1 MKTAMKVAKII
12 SDILN
17 IISILAVLAML
28 VLVVADV
35 LLRALFDSP
44 IIGATEI
51 VRMLMIC
58 IAPSFVCAVIE
69 DKHIKVGLIMDNLGR
84 KAQIV
89 VDIITLL
96 LTSGICALM
105 SWQAWVYTKYAIK
118 YNEYYS
124 LLKIPKWPFEL
135 IFCIALGVTALAILY
150 YLVIRIVKPEV
161 YAPKAPE
168 EGGGVG

>member
-1 MKTAMKVAKII
+1 MKTAKLI

-17 IISILAVLAML
+17 IISIIAVLAML
-28 VLVVADV
+28 VLVVLDV
-35 LLRALFDSP
+35 VLRALFDSP
-44 IIGATEI
+44 IIGATEL

-69 DKHIKVGLIMDNLGR
+69 DQHIKVGLIMDRLGR
-84 KAQIV
+84 KGQIV

-96 LTSGICALM
+96 LTSGICGLM
-105 SWQAWVYTKYAIK
+105 SWQAGVYTEYAIK

-124 LLKIPKWPFEL
+124 LLKFPKWPFEL
-135 IFCIALGVTALAILY
+135 VFCVAMGFTALAILY
-150 YLVIRIVKPEV
+150 YLVVRIVKPEV

>member
-1 MKTAMKVAKII
+1 MKKSMKVAKVI

-17 IISILAVLAML
+17 IISVLAVLAML

-35 LLRALFDSP
+35 ILRAGFDKP
-44 IIGATEI
+44 IIGAVEI

-69 DKHIKVGLIMDNLGR
+69 DKHIKVGLIMDRLGR
-84 KAQIV
+84 KGQLV

-105 SWQAWVYTKYAIK
+105 SWQAWVYTEYAIK

-135 IFCIALGVTALAILY
+135 VFCIALGFTALAVLY
-150 YLVIRIVKPEV
+150 YLVVRIIDPEV

>member
-1 MKTAMKVAKII
+1 MKKAMKVAKVI

-17 IISILAVLAML
+17 IISVLAVLAML

-35 LLRALFDSP
+35 ILRASFDKP
-44 IIGATEI
+44 IIGAVEI

-69 DKHIKVGLIMDNLGR
+69 DKHIKVGLIMDRLGR
-84 KAQIV
+84 KGQLV

-105 SWQAWVYTKYAIK
+105 SWQAWVYTEYAIK

-135 IFCIALGVTALAILY
+135 VFCIALGFTALAVLY
-150 YLVIRIVKPEV
+150 YLVVRIIAPEV